1 MLRRFATSV
10 VRNSGSVKTSQ
21 WPSWERGYMIH
32 RPRASESGRW
42 PDDQWMQ
49 ELIVSGDAF
58 DCGDHCSL
66 DACASISARIIST
79 YENLERPSML
89 NIMPVTSM

>member
-1 MLRRFATSV
+1 
-10 VRNSGSVKTSQ
+10 
-21 WPSWERGYMIH
+21 MIH

-49 ELIVSGDAF
+49 ELIVGGDAF
-58 DCGDHCSL
+58 DCGDHCPL